1 MHATWIVVADEARG
15 RIFEIQQQ
23 GHLAEIENFVNP
35 SERERNSDLRT
46 DAYGRFYGKGER
58 DQGHSAEPPV
68 HPREHEAEL
77 FALRIAEFLDHARN
91 TNRYSKLYIFAA
103 PRFLGLLRDKLPEE
117 VMKLVDLQLD
127 QDLTKASI
135 GELEQRLQQSLH

>member
-46 DAYGRFYGKGER
+46 DAYGRF
-58 DQGHSAEPPV
+58 
-68 HPREHEAEL
+68 
-77 FALRIAEFLDHARN
+77 
-91 TNRYSKLYIFAA
+91 
-103 PRFLGLLRDKLPEE
+103 
-117 VMKLVDLQLD
+117 
-127 QDLTKASI
+127 
-135 GELEQRLQQSLH
+135 